1 MDLGL
6 EGASVLVTGGGRGI
20 GRSIAAVFLSEGASV
35 IICGRNPETLD
46 RARADLGSDR
56 VDTVA
61 VDLSMQHGPAD
72 LVDQLVAR
80 RGRLDVVVANAT
92 AGAVGDS
99 EREYSE
105 SFAVDLMQSVRLADA
120 LRAAQTGRPFSMVCL
135 GSIDGMTGKTHHHAY
150 SVMKAA
156 LLAWTKNAAV
166 AYAPEGI
173 RVNAVCP
180 GAIWFEG
187 GWWADV
193 RDADPEGFDAHVAHI
208 PSGRLGTPEEVAHV
222 VAFLASP
229 RASWVTGAT
238 VLVDGGEHGG
248 MG

>member
-1 MDLGL
+1 M
-6 EGASVLVTGGGRGI
+6 
-20 GRSIAAVFLSEGASV
+20 
-35 IICGRNPETLD
+35 PERTS
-46 RARADLGSDR
+46 GP
-56 VDTVA
+56 TVSTRFA
-61 VDLSMQHGPAD
+61 VDLSLPGGPAD
-72 LVDQLVAR
+72 LV
-80 RGRLDVVVANAT
+80 GRVVERHDRIDVVVANAT
-92 AGAVGDS
+92 AGSVGATEDD
-99 EREYSE
+99 YAE

-120 LRAAQTGRPFSMVCL
+120 LRNAQAGTPFSMVCL
-135 GSIDGMTGKTHHHAY
+135 GSIDGMTGETPHHAY

-193 RDADPEGFDAHVAHI
+193 RDADPGGFRRARRAHPV
-208 PSGRLGTPEEVAHV
+208 GTPREPRRRSRHV

-238 VLVDGGEHGG
+238 VLVDGGEHTV

>member
-6 EGASVLVTGGGRGI
+6 SGAKVLVTGGGRGI
-20 GRSIAAVFLSEGASV
+20 GRSIAAVFLAEAASV
-35 IICGRNPETLD
+35 TICGRNPETLA
-46 RARADLGSDR
+46 RARADLGPDG
-56 VDTVA
+56 VDTVV
-61 VDLSMQHGPAD
+61 VDLSLPGGPAD
-72 LVDQLVAR
+72 LV
-80 RGRLDVVVANAT
+80 GRVIERYGTLDVVVANAT
-92 AGAVGDS
+92 AGS
-99 EREYSE
+99 EGATEQEYAE

-120 LRAAQTGRPFSMVCL
+120 LRNAKPQTPFAMVCL
-135 GSIDGMTGKTHHHAY
+135 GSIDGMSGQTPHHAY

-166 AYAPEGI
+166 AYAPEGV

-180 GAIWFEG
+180 GAILFEE
-187 GWWADV
+187 GWWAGV
-193 RDADPEGFDAHVAHI
+193 RDADPGGFEAHVARI
-208 PSGRLGTPEEVAHV
+208 PSGRLGTPEEVANV

-238 VLVDGGEHGG
+238 VLVDGGEHTA

>member
-6 EGASVLVTGGGRGI
+6 EGATVLVTGGSRGI
-20 GRSIAAVFLSEGASV
+20 GRSIAAAFLSEGASV
-35 IICGRNPETLD
+35 TICGRSPETLA
-46 RARADLGSDR
+46 RARADLGTDR
-56 VDTVA
+56 VGTVA
-61 VDLSMQHGPAD
+61 VDLSLPNGPAE
-72 LVDQLVAR
+72 LVEQLVELH
-80 RGRLDVVVANAT
+80 GRLDVVVANAT
-92 AGAVGDS
+92 AGSVGAT
-99 EREYSE
+99 EREYGE

-120 LRAAQTGRPFSMVCL
+120 LRTAQAGSPFSMVCL
-135 GSIDGMTGKTHHHAY
+135 GSIDGMTGRTPHHAY

-156 LLAWTKNAAV
+156 LLGWTKNAAV
-166 AYAPEGI
+166 AYASEGI

-193 RDADPEGFDAHVAHI
+193 RDADPERFGAHVARI
-208 PSGRLGTPEEVAHV
+208 PWGRLGTPEEVAHV

-238 VLVDGGEHGG
+238 VVVDGGEHGATG
-248 MG
+248 

>member
-6 EGASVLVTGGGRGI
+6 EGARVLVTGGSRGI

-35 IICGRNPETLD
+35 SICGRNPETLA
-46 RARADLGSDR
+46 RARADLGPDR
-56 VDTVA
+56 VDTLA
-61 VDLSMQHGPAD
+61 VDLSLPGGPAD
-72 LVDQLVAR
+72 LV
-80 RGRLDVVVANAT
+80 GRVVERHGRIDVVVANAT
-92 AGAVGDS
+92 AGSAGAT
-99 EREYSE
+99 EHEYSE

-120 LRAAQTGRPFSMVCL
+120 LRGAQAGTPFSMVCL
-135 GSIDGMTGKTHHHAY
+135 GSIDGMTGGTPHHAY
-150 SVMKAA
+150 SVTKAA

-193 RDADPEGFDAHVAHI
+193 RDADPPGFAAHVARI
-208 PSGRLGTPEEVAHV
+208 PSGRLGTPEEVANV

-238 VLVDGGEHGG
+238 VLVDGGEHRA